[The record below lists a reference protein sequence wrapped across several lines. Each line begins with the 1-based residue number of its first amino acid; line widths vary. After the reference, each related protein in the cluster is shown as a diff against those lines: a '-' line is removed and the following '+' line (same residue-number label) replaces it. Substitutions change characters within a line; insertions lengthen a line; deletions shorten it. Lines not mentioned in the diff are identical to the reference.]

1 MDSELPQWI
10 SYVGGAI
17 GIIIASVIVRLGWMK
32 GGQDINGKPETA
44 RVMGALVDSK
54 AVYALQEALE
64 DHTHVLGD
72 LGEKLTREMR
82 VLSDEV
88 RHLANREK

>member
-10 SYVGGAI
+10 SYVAGAV
-17 GIIIASVIVRLGWMK
+17 GVIIASVIVRLGWIK
-32 GGQDINGKPETA
+32 GGQESTGRPETA

-54 AVYALQEALE
+54 SIYDLQQTLE
-64 DHTHVLGD
+64 DHTHVMND
-72 LGEKLTREMR
+72 VGEKMTRELR

-88 RHLANREK
+88 RHLANRE